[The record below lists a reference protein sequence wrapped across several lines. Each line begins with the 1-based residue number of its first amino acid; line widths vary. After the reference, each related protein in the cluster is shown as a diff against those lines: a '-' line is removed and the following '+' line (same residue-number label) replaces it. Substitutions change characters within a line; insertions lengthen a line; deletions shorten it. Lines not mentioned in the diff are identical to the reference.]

1 MFRVSVHDNAAV
13 SLEGRD
19 LPSSVL
25 SWGHASSSS
34 EAIRRLRCKFMGA
47 FWRKPNCKS
56 GLTPLA
62 TLTLS
67 RGSPFPSL
75 LVCVRVLKT
84 HRLPRPSEPGTSV
97 TARSTALGFH
107 VLQATQFQRRDLLG
121 HADNV
126 PPPNALPGPSRERPG
141 SVGGTS
147 LAKARVP
154 GRNHPRTR
162 PRAALGVSRTAL
174 TPDASSAPSGPQIRR
189 CSPSTVPRDS
199 IPGQRPASAAPGP
212 QSRPLAGRRERGAST
227 RPTYSSRRVKNSR
240 TKHRAVTEAGAG
252 ESLGWEHGVR
262 SGNESGRRRQ
272 LAEASPGCLLSVLPL
287 LFGGPLSL
295 NSARGLEQ

>member
-1 MFRVSVHDNAAV
+1 
-13 SLEGRD
+13 
-19 LPSSVL
+19 
-25 SWGHASSSS
+25 
-34 EAIRRLRCKFMGA
+34 MGA

-212 QSRPLAGRRERGAST
+212 RADRWLGDEREGLPRGPRILPAVSKIVEQNTGRSQRQERGSPLAG
-227 RPTYSSRRVKNSR
+227 N
-240 TKHRAVTEAGAG
+240 TEC
-252 ESLGWEHGVR
+252 
-262 SGNESGRRRQ
+262 GRRTRA
-272 LAEASPGCLLSVLPL
+272 AEGGSWLRPPQAVCSQYCLCC
-287 LFGGPLSL
+287 
-295 NSARGLEQ
+295 LEDPCP